1 MTLILGLGETVCDEF
16 TDITSRV
23 QSGTLNGNVMY
34 SCGVTVRDRLTAE
47 FHSSASACS
56 PYIGSRL
63 TSTVPA
69 LVPAVRS
76 VRLLSRHTPVEMG
89 VSAGGFSV
97 LVTLVGMGA
106 CDGSTTITIA
116 IGNGDNSKGL

>member
-1 MTLILGLGETVCDEF
+1 MTSSPTLRLVCKAGRLMG
-16 TDITSRV
+16 I
-23 QSGTLNGNVMY
+23 
-34 SCGVTVRDRLTAE
+34 SCIVVVLPYVNRLTAE

-76 VRLLSRHTPVEMG
+76 VRLLSRHSPVETG
-89 VSAGGFSV
+89 VPAGGFSV
-97 LVTLVGMGA
+97 LAILVGMGS

-116 IGNGDNSKGL
+116 IGNDDNSKGF